1 MEKTIHP
8 IAIAVHL
15 EDAFN
20 RRDVRSALEF
30 LHRTVEISQPDGRT
44 AVGHAGAR
52 RLIEAADVMGTGR
65 YVEWAHYVS
74 SNGVVTGA
82 LKVELCEKTS
92 GETLAQ
98 SEFLVTAD
106 CEAGKVR
113 SIEVQAARRLE
124 GDRVPE
130 LAH

>member
-20 RRDVRSALEF
+20 RRDVTSALEF

-65 YVEWAHYVS
+65 FVTWAHFVS
-74 SNGVVTGA
+74 TDGVVSGA
-82 LKVELCEKTS
+82 VKVDLCEKTS
-92 GETLAQ
+92 GDTLAQ

-106 CEAGKVR
+106 CEGGKIR
-113 SIEVQAARRLE
+113 SIDLRAPTREESGQ
-124 GDRVPE
+124 VPE

>member
-1 MEKTIHP
+1 MEATHHP

-20 RRDVRSALEF
+20 RRDVSSALGF

-44 AVGHAGAR
+44 ALGHAGAR

-65 YVEWAHYVS
+65 YVTWAHYVS
-74 SNGVVTGA
+74 RDGIVTGA

-92 GETLAQ
+92 GESLSKSDFVATL
-98 SEFLVTAD
+98 D

-113 SIEVQAARRLE
+113 SIELQATTRE
-124 GDRVPE
+124 ESDRVPE

>member
-1 MEKTIHP
+1 METTIHP

-20 RRDVRSALEF
+20 RRTVSAALGF
-30 LHRTVEISQPDGRT
+30 LHRTGEISQPDGRT
-44 AVGHAGAR
+44 AFGHAGAR
-52 RLIEAADVMGTGR
+52 RLIEAADLMGTGR
-65 YVEWAHYVS
+65 YVKWAHYVS
-74 SNGVVTGA
+74 TDAVVSGA

-92 GETLAQ
+92 GEMLSQ

-106 CEAGKVR
+106 CEGGKVR
-113 SIEVQAARRLE
+113 SIELHAMSREESGL
-124 GDRVPE
+124 VPE